1 MKIRCIAVDDEPFA
15 LKQIVAYIEQTPYLN
30 LVKSCENAYE
40 ALEVIKVEQI
50 DLIFLD
56 INMPEMTGMEL
67 AKLLAPGIMIIFTTA
82 YGEFALESYKVEAVD
97 YLLKPISR
105 EDFMSATR
113 KVLERKVSATPED
126 QKSDEFFVKSDGKII
141 RISLDEITY
150 IESMSEYVRIHFDEG
165 KSIMTLMSMK
175 NLETSL
181 PAHDFMRVHRSYI
194 VNLNKVKTIERNRIV
209 FGKDIYIPVSDQYK
223 DAFKEF
229 VEKRFL

>member
-1 MKIRCIAVDDEPFA
+1 MKLRCIAVDDEPFA
-15 LKQIVAYIEQTPYLN
+15 LKQIVSYIEQTPFLE
-30 LVKSCENAYE
+30 LIRSCENAFE
-40 ALEVIKVEQI
+40 ALEVIKNDPV
-50 DLIFLD
+50 DLVFLD
-56 INMPEMTGMEL
+56 INMPEMTGMDL
-67 AKLLAPGIMIIFTTA
+67 AKSLSPGTMVIFTTA
-82 YGEFALESYKVEAVD
+82 YEEFALESYKVEAVD

-105 EDFMSATR
+105 EDFLRAARKAADRRNPAITVQDSAG
-113 KVLERKVSATPED
+113 
-126 QKSDEFFVKSDGKII
+126 EFFVKSDGKII
-141 RISLDEITY
+141 RISLEKITY

-181 PAHDFMRVHRSYI
+181 PENDFMRVHRSYI

-209 FGKDIYIPVSDQYK
+209 FDKETYIPVSDQYK

>member
-1 MKIRCIAVDDEPFA
+1 MILRCIAVDDEPFS
-15 LKQIVAYIEQTPYLN
+15 LKQMVSYIEQTPVLE
-30 LVKSCENAYE
+30 LVESCESAIE
-40 ALEVIKVEQI
+40 ALEVIKKESV
-50 DLIFLD
+50 DLLFLD
-56 INMPEMTGMEL
+56 INMPEMSGMEL
-67 AKLLAPGIMIIFTTA
+67 AQSLDAQTMVVFTTA
-82 YGEFALESYKVEAVD
+82 YEEFAVDSYKVEAID

-105 EDFMSATR
+105 EDFMRAVKKAVDR
-113 KVLERKVSATPED
+113 KNPVSSVDE
-126 QKSDEFFVKSDGKII
+126 KSDEFFVKSDGKII

-181 PAHDFMRVHRSYI
+181 PSEDFMRVHRSYI
-194 VNLNKVKTIERNRIV
+194 VNLNKVQTIERNRIV
-209 FGKDIYIPVSDQYK
+209 FNKETYIPVSDQYK

>member
-1 MKIRCIAVDDEPFA
+1 MLRCIAVDDEPFA
-15 LKQIVAYIEQTPYLN
+15 LKQMVSYIEQTPVLE
-30 LVKSCENAYE
+30 LVESCESAIE
-40 ALEVIKVEQI
+40 ALEVIKKESV
-50 DLIFLD
+50 DLLFLD
-56 INMPEMTGMEL
+56 INMPEMSGMEL
-67 AKLLAPGIMIIFTTA
+67 AQSLDAQTMVVFTTA
-82 YGEFALESYKVEAVD
+82 YEEFAVDSYKVEAID

-105 EDFMSATR
+105 EDFMRAVKKAVDR
-113 KVLERKVSATPED
+113 KNPVSSVDE
-126 QKSDEFFVKSDGKII
+126 KSDEFFVKSDGKII

-181 PAHDFMRVHRSYI
+181 PSEDFMRVHRSYI
-194 VNLNKVKTIERNRIV
+194 VNLNKVQTIERNRIV
-209 FGKDIYIPVSDQYK
+209 FNKETYIPVSDQYK

>member
-1 MKIRCIAVDDEPFA
+1 MILRCIAVDDEPFA
-15 LKQIVAYIEQTPYLN
+15 LKQMVSYIEQTPVLE
-30 LVKSCENAYE
+30 LVESCESAIE
-40 ALEVIKVEQI
+40 ALEVIKKESV
-50 DLIFLD
+50 DLLFLD
-56 INMPEMTGMEL
+56 INMPEMSGMEL
-67 AKLLAPGIMIIFTTA
+67 AQSLDAQTMVVFTTA
-82 YGEFALESYKVEAVD
+82 YEEFAVDSYKVEAID

-105 EDFMSATR
+105 EDFMRAVKKAVDR
-113 KVLERKVSATPED
+113 KNPVSSVDE
-126 QKSDEFFVKSDGKII
+126 KSDEFFVKSDGKII

-181 PAHDFMRVHRSYI
+181 PSEDFMRVHRSYI
-194 VNLNKVKTIERNRIV
+194 VNLNKVQTIERNRIV
-209 FGKDIYIPVSDQYK
+209 FNKETYIPVSDQYK